1 MSVDLDLLKNYYS
14 NQPGAEKPASVR
26 YWCQD
31 ESRFDLRTIPG
42 RKITA
47 TGVKP
52 VGLGQ
57 WLSQGYY
64 LYGLVE
70 PKSGE
75 NFFWEF
81 SHMDSACFQVYLQ
94 KFARAYPED
103 LHIIQLDNGPL
114 HTAKKLKL
122 PPNIVLLFQPA
133 HSPELNPIERLWEHL
148 KGQLRWQVFKDLRH
162 LQERVSELLN
172 NLELDV
178 ITSLT
183 GWAYILDSLA
193 LYYHSKHKK
202 I

>member
-1 MSVDLDLLKNYYS
+1 MSVDLELLKNYYS

-31 ESRFDLRTIPG
+31 ESRFDGSTIPG

-57 WLSQGYY
+57 WQSEGYY

-81 SHMDSACFQVYLQ
+81 SHMDSACFQVYLPE
-94 KFARAYPED
+94 FARAYPED

-148 KGQLRWQVFKDLRH
+148 KGQLRWQVFKDLQH

-183 GWAYILDSLA
+183 GWAYILDSLSVA
-193 LYYHSKHKK
+193 G

>member
-1 MSVDLDLLKNYYS
+1 MSIDLELLKNYYS
-14 NQPGAEKPASVR
+14 NQTGAEKPASVR

-57 WLSQGYY
+57 WQSEGYY

-94 KFARAYPED
+94 EFARAYPED

-114 HTAKKLKL
+114 HTAKKLQL

-183 GWAYILDSLA
+183 GWAYILDSLSVA
-193 LYYHSKHKK
+193 G

>member
-1 MSVDLDLLKNYYS
+1 MDLLKSYYS
-14 NQPGAEKPASVR
+14 NQLAVEKPKSVR

-31 ESRFDLRTIPG
+31 ESRFDLGTIPG

-47 TGVKP
+47 KGVKP
-52 VGLGQ
+52 VGLVQ
-57 WLSQGYY
+57 WESEGYY

-75 NFFWEF
+75 NFFLEF
-81 SHMDSACFQVYLQ
+81 SHMDSACFQVYLRE
-94 KFARAYPED
+94 FARTYPED
-103 LHIIQLDNGPL
+103 LHIIQLDNRPL
-114 HTAKKLKL
+114 HTAKKLQV

-148 KGQLRWQVFKDLRH
+148 KGQLKWQVFKDLKH
-162 LQERVSELLN
+162 LQSRVSELLK
-172 NLELDV
+172 NLGQEA

-183 GWAYILDSLA
+183 GWAYILDA
-193 LYYHSKHKK
+193 LSVAG

>member
-1 MSVDLDLLKNYYS
+1 MSLDLELLKNYYS
-14 NQPGAEKPASVR
+14 NQPGGEKPASVR

-57 WLSQGYY
+57 WQSEGYY

-70 PKSGE
+70 PKSGA

-94 KFARAYPED
+94 EFARAYPED

-114 HTAKKLKL
+114 HTAKKLEV
-122 PPNIVLLFQPA
+122 PPNIVLLFQPS
-133 HSPELNPIERLWEHL
+133 HSPELNPIERLWEYL

-172 NLELDV
+172 NLGQEV

-183 GWAYILDSLA
+183 GWAYILDSLSVA
-193 LYYHSKHKK
+193 G

>member
-1 MSVDLDLLKNYYS
+1 M
-14 NQPGAEKPASVR
+14 
-26 YWCQD
+26 
-31 ESRFDLRTIPG
+31 
-42 RKITA
+42 
-47 TGVKP
+47 
-52 VGLGQ
+52 Q
-57 WLSQGYY
+57 WQSEGYY

-94 KFARAYPED
+94 EFARAYPED

-148 KGQLRWQVFKDLRH
+148 KGQLRWQVFKDVQH

-172 NLELDV
+172 NLEQEV

-183 GWAYILDSLA
+183 GWAYILDSLSVA
-193 LYYHSKHKK
+193 G

>member
-1 MSVDLDLLKNYYS
+1 LELLKSYYS
-14 NQPGAEKPASVR
+14 NQPGAEKPTSVR
-26 YWCQD
+26 YWCTD

-52 VGLGQ
+52 VGLVQ
-57 WLSQGYY
+57 WQSEGYY

-94 KFARAYPED
+94 EFARAYPED

-133 HSPELNPIERLWEHL
+133 HSPQLNPIERLWEHL
-148 KGQLRWQVFKDLRH
+148 KGQLRWQVFKDLQH

-183 GWAYILDSLA
+183 GWAYILDSL
-193 LYYHSKHKK
+193 SVVG